1 VVIGA
6 GTVGTRKALALHDA
20 GASVHVIAPNVSS
33 ALVETAQSSARLR
46 IDAREYSGADD
57 LSDAELVFAAT
68 DSADLNARIAG
79 DARTLHRLV
88 NVASKG
94 ADGSFVSMASHH
106 AGRITVGVSAGGVP
120 AAAMEIRDA
129 IAEHFE
135 DLFTKD
141 IEALVA
147 QREQKIAAGGSH

>member
-1 VVIGA
+1 MIGA

-20 GASVHVIAPNVSS
+20 GASVHVIAPSVSP
-33 ALVETAQSSARLR
+33 ALLETAQSSTRLR
-46 IDAREYSGADD
+46 IDTREYSGAHD
-57 LSDAELVFAAT
+57 LGDAELVFAAT
-68 DSADLNARIAG
+68 DSPDLNAEIAR
-79 DARTLHRLV
+79 DARELHRLV

-106 AGRITVGVSAGGVP
+106 AGRITIGVSAGGVP

-129 IAEHFE
+129 IAERFE

-141 IEALVA
+141 IEVLAA
-147 QREQKIAAGGSH
+147 EREQKIAGGSD